1 MKGVAKHPDVGNL
14 GTSGRLLP
22 KHDCRVRN
30 KTLGFA
36 GPGNV
41 KINKKKWKYIQ
52 AHNWDQFR
60 TKLTGELTEHW
71 AQENKHLQVEPT
83 GTLFQPRRCCW
94 AEIHDPPAHPQ
105 VIGSQPRQKLW
116 GVWGVL

>member
-60 TKLTGELTEHW
+60 TKLTRELTEHG
-71 AQENKHLQVEPT
+71 AQENRQTLAGRTHRHPVPATQVLL
-83 GTLFQPRRCCW
+83 G
-94 AEIHDPPAHPQ
+94 
-105 VIGSQPRQKLW
+105 
-116 GVWGVL
+116 